1 MWWIIIIVVV
11 VLLVSIIIITSAV
24 SLHKPTVEE
33 IGEAGEAQVR
43 EVIEDYNG
51 EQYVFNNYM
60 ATRENKTSQ
69 IDHIVINKYGVFVI
83 ETKNYSGTI
92 YGKVAYQKWTQ
103 VLAGGS
109 IKHKFYNPV
118 KQNATHIYRICDN
131 IPSYIKIRSIVVFVQ
146 NNVIHTDAEN
156 VIPLSRLHRYIHYGA
171 EVLTSEQIKIVKDS
185 LIRAED
191 VLTDKEQHIS
201 EIHKIQRDLEFDNIC
216 PRCGGRLVVRNGMNG
231 EFYGCSNYP
240 NCKFTKNIDKR

>member
-83 ETKNYSGTI
+83 ETKIILGQFTAELPIKSGRRFLL
-92 YGKVAYQKWTQ
+92 VA
-103 VLAGGS
+103 VL
-109 IKHKFYNPV
+109 
-118 KQNATHIYRICDN
+118 N
-131 IPSYIKIRSIVVFVQ
+131 INFITP
-146 NNVIHTDAEN
+146 
-156 VIPLSRLHRYIHYGA
+156 
-171 EVLTSEQIKIVKDS
+171 
-185 LIRAED
+185 
-191 VLTDKEQHIS
+191 
-201 EIHKIQRDLEFDNIC
+201 
-216 PRCGGRLVVRNGMNG
+216 
-231 EFYGCSNYP
+231 
-240 NCKFTKNIDKR
+240 

>member
-83 ETKNYSGTI
+83 ETKKLFWDNLRQSCLS
-92 YGKVAYQKWTQ
+92 KVD
-103 VLAGGS
+103 AGS
-109 IKHKFYNPV
+109 
-118 KQNATHIYRICDN
+118 CWW
-131 IPSYIKIRSIVVFVQ
+131 
-146 NNVIHTDAEN
+146 
-156 VIPLSRLHRYIHYGA
+156 RY
-171 EVLTSEQIKIVKDS
+171 
-185 LIRAED
+185 
-191 VLTDKEQHIS
+191 
-201 EIHKIQRDLEFDNIC
+201 
-216 PRCGGRLVVRNGMNG
+216 
-231 EFYGCSNYP
+231 
-240 NCKFTKNIDKR
+240 

>member
-92 YGKVAYQKWTQ
+92 YGRVAYQKWTQ
-103 VLAGGS
+103 VLAGGG
-109 IKHKFYNPV
+109 IKHKF
-118 KQNATHIYRICDN
+118 
-131 IPSYIKIRSIVVFVQ
+131 
-146 NNVIHTDAEN
+146 
-156 VIPLSRLHRYIHYGA
+156 
-171 EVLTSEQIKIVKDS
+171 
-185 LIRAED
+185 
-191 VLTDKEQHIS
+191 
-201 EIHKIQRDLEFDNIC
+201 
-216 PRCGGRLVVRNGMNG
+216 
-231 EFYGCSNYP
+231 
-240 NCKFTKNIDKR
+240 